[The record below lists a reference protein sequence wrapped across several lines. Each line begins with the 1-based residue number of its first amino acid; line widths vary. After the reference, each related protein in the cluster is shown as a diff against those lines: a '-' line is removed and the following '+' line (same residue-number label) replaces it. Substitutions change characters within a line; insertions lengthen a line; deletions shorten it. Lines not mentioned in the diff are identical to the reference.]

1 MSDLVVPR
9 PFWNDGGPLIA
20 VPDAAIAH
28 WEGIDP
34 PSNGRVVTARVRW
47 SEPGDPAT
55 DYDRAC
61 DVDAESAVALTVG
74 DSWGIVLGTAVAQD
88 AQWLPTDQRD
98 QFYLVGIE
106 TIEDGHPAR
115 LRRLAEEQLPDAWQ
129 VLLER
134 APVGPKGVLLA
145 HAACRLVEV
154 KELSALT
161 SVPEAASR
169 GAVIGDA
176 LRFAAPEGFYRVE
189 ACEIARVK
197 AEVLTFVRF
206 QRQP

>member
-34 PSNGRVVTARVRW
+34 PSNGRVVSATVRW
-47 SEPGDPAT
+47 SDPGDSAT

-61 DVDAESAVALTVG
+61 DVDAESALALTVG

-88 AQWLPTDQRD
+88 AQWLPTDHPD
-98 QFYLVGIE
+98 QFFLVGIE
-106 TIEDGHPAR
+106 ALEDGHPER
-115 LRRLAEEQLPDAWQ
+115 LGRLAEEQPRDAWQ
-129 VLLER
+129 LLLER
-134 APVGPKGVLLA
+134 AHVGPKGVLLA
-145 HAACRLVEV
+145 HAACRLAEV
-154 KELSALT
+154 KELSALAT
-161 SVPEAASR
+161 PQEAAR
-169 GAVIGDA
+169 KGAVIGEA

-189 ACEIARVK
+189 ACEIARGK
-197 AEVLTFVRF
+197 TEVLTFVRF
-206 QRQP
+206 QRHR